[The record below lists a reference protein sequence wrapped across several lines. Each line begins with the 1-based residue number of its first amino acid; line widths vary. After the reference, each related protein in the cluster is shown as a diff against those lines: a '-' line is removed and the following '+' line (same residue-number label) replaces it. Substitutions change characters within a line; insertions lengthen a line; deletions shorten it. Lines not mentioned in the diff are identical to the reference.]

1 MMIYLSGR
9 FDVIIPQVICQNC
22 FSCIKALSL
31 QAVIENGYWPGSLEM
46 ISTIFSVELLEFWSC
61 LQKAQPSTAESAF
74 IRVLE
79 ESSEYYNRV
88 CKFVYSVKCSTFAIS
103 IVIGRE
109 IGRWFQTIA
118 PFVVHKNLIY
128 EELVL

>member
-1 MMIYLSGR
+1 MIYLSGR
-9 FDVIIPQVICQNC
+9 FGVIIPQVICQNC

-31 QAVIENGYWPGSLEM
+31 QTVIENGYWPGSLEM
-46 ISTIFSVELLEFWSC
+46 ISTIFSVALLEFWSR

-109 IGRWFQTIA
+109 IGR
-118 PFVVHKNLIY
+118 
-128 EELVL
+128 